1 MAINTYGV
9 KTGEFGQY
17 DIADFRPLSL
27 SVFKNN
33 GGLARSCNQVVW
45 NMGRKKR
52 TPVKKPKRP
61 PPKKLKMSAKGGHDR
76 SFQKRMEIAILASRG
91 VKPAEIVKAV
101 GCTFDM
107 AIRWSDRSEEV
118 MQTGSVQS
126 KRKGKVGP
134 KPIFAT
140 PSAKKKLYRQLK
152 GSTQKKLAKKLTVSP
167 KVSPQNQIQVLWM
180 RRFEG
185 LSVGL
190 AEPEVVLFLIESR
203 KHRISMTGSESN
215 ESLTPTTVL

>member
-52 TPVKKPKRP
+52 TPVKKPKRS

-167 KVSPQNQIQVLWM
+167 KVSPQNQIQVL
-180 RRFEG
+180 
-185 LSVGL
+185 
-190 AEPEVVLFLIESR
+190 
-203 KHRISMTGSESN
+203 
-215 ESLTPTTVL
+215 

>member
-9 KTGEFGQY
+9 KTGEIGQY

-91 VKPAEIVKAV
+91 VKPAEIVKAFR
-101 GCTFDM
+101 CTFDM
-107 AIRWSDRSEEV
+107 AIWWSDRSEEV

-180 RRFEG
+180 RRFEEP
-185 LSVGL
+185 SVGL

-203 KHRISMTGSESN
+203 KHRSSMTGSEGN

>member
-1 MAINTYGV
+1 MAINTYGL
-9 KTGEFGQY
+9 KTYEFGQY
-17 DIADFRPLSL
+17 DITDFQPISP

-91 VKPAEIVKAV
+91 VKPAEIVKAI
-101 GCTFDM
+101 GYTFDV

-118 MQTGSVQS
+118 M
-126 KRKGKVGP
+126 
-134 KPIFAT
+134 
-140 PSAKKKLYRQLK
+140 
-152 GSTQKKLAKKLTVSP
+152 
-167 KVSPQNQIQVLWM
+167 
-180 RRFEG
+180 
-185 LSVGL
+185 
-190 AEPEVVLFLIESR
+190 
-203 KHRISMTGSESN
+203 
-215 ESLTPTTVL
+215 

>member
-1 MAINTYGV
+1 
-9 KTGEFGQY
+9 
-17 DIADFRPLSL
+17 
-27 SVFKNN
+27 
-33 GGLARSCNQVVW
+33 
-45 NMGRKKR
+45 
-52 TPVKKPKRP
+52 
-61 PPKKLKMSAKGGHDR
+61 
-76 SFQKRMEIAILASRG
+76 
-91 VKPAEIVKAV
+91 
-101 GCTFDM
+101 
-107 AIRWSDRSEEV
+107 

-126 KRKGKVGP
+126 KSNGKVGP

-152 GSTQKKLAKKLTVSP
+152 GSTRKELAKKLTVSP
-167 KVSPQNQIQVLWM
+167 KVSPQNQIQVLKM

-203 KHRISMTGSESN
+203 EHRSSMTGSESN

>member
-1 MAINTYGV
+1 MKVAINTYGV

-45 NMGRKKR
+45 NMGRQKR

-61 PPKKLKMSAKGGHDR
+61 PPKKLKMSAKGGHDG

-118 MQTGSVQS
+118 MQTDSVQS

-140 PSAKKKLYRQLK
+140 PSAKKK
-152 GSTQKKLAKKLTVSP
+152 SQKTLQAAQRINTE
-167 KVSPQNQIQVLWM
+167 KV
-180 RRFEG
+180 
-185 LSVGL
+185 
-190 AEPEVVLFLIESR
+190 
-203 KHRISMTGSESN
+203 
-215 ESLTPTTVL
+215 

>member
-61 PPKKLKMSAKGGHDR
+61 PPKKLKMSAKRGHDG

-118 MQTGSVQS
+118 MQTDSVQS

-167 KVSPQNQIQVLWM
+167 KVSPQNQIQVL
-180 RRFEG
+180 
-185 LSVGL
+185 
-190 AEPEVVLFLIESR
+190 
-203 KHRISMTGSESN
+203 
-215 ESLTPTTVL
+215 

>member
-1 MAINTYGV
+1 M
-9 KTGEFGQY
+9 
-17 DIADFRPLSL
+17 
-27 SVFKNN
+27 
-33 GGLARSCNQVVW
+33 
-45 NMGRKKR
+45 
-52 TPVKKPKRP
+52 KKPKRP
-61 PPKKLKMSAKGGHDR
+61 PPKKLKMSVKGGHDR

-152 GSTQKKLAKKLTVSP
+152 GSTQKKLAKKLIVSP
-167 KVSPQNQIQVLWM
+167 KVSTQNHIQILLM

-190 AEPEVVLFLIESR
+190 VEPEVVLFLIESR
-203 KHRISMTGSESN
+203 KHRSSMTGSESN

>member
-9 KTGEFGQY
+9 KTGAFGQY

-118 MQTGSVQS
+118 MQTGSLQS
-126 KRKGKVGP
+126 KHKGKVKP

-140 PSAKKKLYRQLK
+140 PGEEKTLQAAQ
-152 GSTQKKLAKKLTVSP
+152 GINTE
-167 KVSPQNQIQVLWM
+167 KVGEEIHS
-180 RRFEG
+180 
-185 LSVGL
+185 
-190 AEPEVVLFLIESR
+190 
-203 KHRISMTGSESN
+203 
-215 ESLTPTTVL
+215 

>member
-61 PPKKLKMSAKGGHDR
+61 PPKKLKMSAKGGHNR
-76 SFQKRMEIAILASRG
+76 SFQKRMVIAILASRG

-140 PSAKKKLYRQLK
+140 PSAKKKLYKQLK

-167 KVSPQNQIQVLWM
+167 KVSPQN
-180 RRFEG
+180 RRAICWSGGTRGGAF
-185 LSVGL
+185 
-190 AEPEVVLFLIESR
+190 PYR
-203 KHRISMTGSESN
+203 KQKTPQFDDRIRN
-215 ESLTPTTVL
+215 Q

>member
-1 MAINTYGV
+1 MAINTYGT
-9 KTGEFGQY
+9 KTSELGQY

-61 PPKKLKMSAKGGHDR
+61 PPKKLKMSAKGSHDH
-76 SFQKRMEIAILASRG
+76 SFQKRMEIAILAYRG

-101 GCTFDM
+101 GCTFYM

-140 PSAKKKLYRQLK
+140 PSEKKKKLYRQLK
-152 GSTQKKLAKKLTVSP
+152 GST
-167 KVSPQNQIQVLWM
+167 
-180 RRFEG
+180 
-185 LSVGL
+185 
-190 AEPEVVLFLIESR
+190 
-203 KHRISMTGSESN
+203 
-215 ESLTPTTVL
+215 

>member
-52 TPVKKPKRP
+52 TPVKKPKWP
-61 PPKKLKMSAKGGHDR
+61 PSKKLKMSAKGGHDR
-76 SFQKRMEIAILASRG
+76 SFQKAMEIAILGSCG
-91 VKPAEIVKAV
+91 VKPSEMVTAV
-101 GCTFDM
+101 GGTFNM
-107 AIRWSDRSEEV
+107 ATGWSDRSEEV
-118 MQTGSVQS
+118 IQTGSVQS

-140 PSAKKKLYRQLK
+140 HSAKKKLYKQLK
-152 GSTQKKLAKKLTVSP
+152 RSTQKK
-167 KVSPQNQIQVLWM
+167 W
-180 RRFEG
+180 RR
-185 LSVGL
+185 
-190 AEPEVVLFLIESR
+190 
-203 KHRISMTGSESN
+203 N
-215 ESLTPTTVL
+215 

>member
-203 KHRISMTGSESN
+203 KHRSSMTGSESN

>member
-1 MAINTYGV
+1 MAINTSGV
-9 KTGEFGQY
+9 KTIEFGQY

-33 GGLARSCNQVVW
+33 GGLARSCNKVG

-52 TPVKKPKRP
+52 TQLKKPKRL
-61 PPKKLKMSAKGGHDR
+61 PPKKLIMSAKGGHDR
-76 SFQKRMEIAILASRG
+76 SFKNRMEIAILASRG
-91 VKPAEIVKAV
+91 VKPAEIVKTV

-107 AIRWSDRSEEV
+107 AMRWSDRSEEV

-140 PSAKKKLYRQLK
+140 PSAKKKLYKQLK

-167 KVSPQNQIQVLWM
+167 KVSPQNQIQVL
-180 RRFEG
+180 
-185 LSVGL
+185 
-190 AEPEVVLFLIESR
+190 
-203 KHRISMTGSESN
+203 
-215 ESLTPTTVL
+215 